1 MLPPIESAAAQ
12 ALRIDE
18 YAVPGSGPNGI
29 ASGPDGNIWFTDP
42 AQNSIDRF
50 VGGTV
55 TDYPLPDTNLVPS
68 DITKGPDGNLWF
80 LEMNNHTNATT
91 LDVGKIS
98 TAGTVTE
105 YPTPAGFT
113 SGIAAGPDGN
123 VWFNERDLFSVAKIS
138 PSGVVTS
145 YPVPGPTGGVSTPP
159 AAAFSDP
166 PTPRP
171 NRSPPAPTLGPDAHF
186 CSPEPIGNLGR
197 VAGFQ
202 RLYKS
207 TPPLPARPATP
218 FVRPPPPPPV
228 HQ

>member
-113 SGIAAGPDGN
+113 LGIAAGPDGN
-123 VWFNERDLFSVAKIS
+123 VWFNERDLFSVAKIT
-138 PSGVVTS
+138 PAGVVTS
-145 YPVPGPTGGVSTPP
+145 YPVPGPPSSEDPIGIVAGPDGNMWVTDESSNIVWKVTTSGAFTAFPLPTPNRG
-159 AAAFSDP
+159 AAA
-166 PTPRP
+166 
-171 NRSPPAPTLGPDAHF
+171 
-186 CSPEPIGNLGR
+186 I
-197 VAGFQ
+197 
-202 RLYKS
+202 
-207 TPPLPARPATP
+207 
-218 FVRPPPPPPV
+218 
-228 HQ
+228 